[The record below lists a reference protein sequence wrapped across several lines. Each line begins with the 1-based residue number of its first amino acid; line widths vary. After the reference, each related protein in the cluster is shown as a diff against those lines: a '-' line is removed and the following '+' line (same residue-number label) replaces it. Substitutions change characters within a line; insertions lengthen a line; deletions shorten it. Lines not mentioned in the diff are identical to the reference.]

1 MKALL
6 LTTAAIFL
14 GLSTLPG
21 QVTLRNSLTGKEK
34 ALKAE
39 GHIGLGLPIEG
50 PELAFG
56 YRLLKGQ
63 LKDTN
68 RGLIRVLPVDEE
80 KTLRFSN
87 GLSRKEDI
95 EYTDIRNVPPISLP
109 ITDISHITYRKKGAK
124 DWSNMG
130 ALITTLGALSALVVA
145 PLASID
151 YSEGKMNSDLY
162 FRWAGYSLGLTGV
175 GVAMIIGGKKR
186 HFDIQRPGQAAGKGL
201 WVIEK

>member
-6 LTTAAIFL
+6 LTTVTLLF
-14 GLSTLPG
+14 GLSTLYG
-21 QVTLRNSLTGKEK
+21 QVTLRNSLTGKVK
-34 ALKAE
+34 TLKAE
-39 GHIGLGLPIEG
+39 GHIGLGLSIEG
-50 PELAFG
+50 PDLVFG
-56 YRLLKGQ
+56 YRLLKGR

-87 GLSRKEDI
+87 GLSKKEEI
-95 EYTDIRNVPPISLP
+95 EYTSIRNVPPISLP
-109 ITDISHITYRKKGAK
+109 IADINHIRYRNKGAK

-130 ALITTLGALSALVVA
+130 GLITTLGALSALVIA

-151 YSEGKMNSDLY
+151 YSEGKINSDLY
-162 FRWAGYSLGLTGV
+162 FRWAGYSLGLTGA

-186 HFDIQRPGQAAGKGL
+186 HFDIQRPGQAAEKGL